1 MHQKLKT
8 FLERKSDKQKIIVI
22 YWPTASWKTA
32 LSIEMAKI
40 LDTEIISTDSRQI
53 FREMDIGTAKIMEDE
68 KGLIRHH
75 MIDIINPDQSYS
87 VAEFKAEAEKIIEN
101 LHKNWKIPV
110 LAGWTGLYIDSLIYD
125 FDIPKVPADPIL
137 RHKLEQEAEEFWKEY
152 IYEKLLVLDPEYA
165 KTLHYN
171 NLQYVIRALEI
182 KLLTWKSKSDF
193 KKEKTLK
200 YDTLFLTPFK
210 EIDREILYERI
221 NKRVD
226 LMFEIGLLDEINTLL
241 KKYKK
246 DDFGLQTIWYEEVIR
261 YLNWEISLEEAIY
274 LIKKNSRNYAKRQL
288 TWFRKYTKN

>member
-1 MHQKLKT
+1 MQQKLKT
-8 FLERKSDKQKIIVI
+8 FLEKNTTKQKLIVI

-32 LSIEMAKI
+32 LSIDIAKT

-53 FREMDIGTAKIMEDE
+53 FREMNIGTAKIKKDE
-68 KGLIRHH
+68 MAWIRHH

-87 VAEFKAEAEKIIEN
+87 VAEFKNDAEKIIEQ

-137 RHKLEQEAEEFWKEY
+137 RHKLEQEAEKFWKEY
-152 IYEKLLVLDPEYA
+152 IYEKLLVLDPQYA

-193 KKEKTLK
+193 KKQKTLK

-210 EIDREILYERI
+210 EEDRGVLYERI
-221 NKRVD
+221 NTRVD
-226 LMFEIGLLDEINTLL
+226 SMFENGLMDEINTLL
-241 KKYKK
+241 KK
-246 DDFGLQTIWYEEVIR
+246 
-261 YLNWEISLEEAIY
+261 
-274 LIKKNSRNYAKRQL
+274 
-288 TWFRKYTKN
+288 